1 MSINK
6 KLTDKS
12 DDSGWCT
19 AKQFTYSNVKNKKRK
34 QIWFSQN
41 LSFYSFQ
48 NWPQIHRMM
57 KFCIQTEFYELF
69 ILLLSMV
76 KSNHSLPYMENIF
89 ALSSIEIH
97 IKINKINL

>member
-48 NWPQIHRMM
+48 NWPQIHQCRNL
-57 KFCIQTEFYELF
+57 KLTKNF
-69 ILLLSMV
+69 ILQTPFKELSDIDYPGMIV
-76 KSNHSLPYMENIF
+76 KY
-89 ALSSIEIH
+89 
-97 IKINKINL
+97 